1 MKNLIQSV
9 VAAAAFV
16 VPSLALAANWEIDPG
31 HSSANFTV
39 KHMMVTN
46 VKGEFS
52 KVTGTVTFDEKDPS
66 KSSVNASIDASTI
79 DTRNEPRDNHLK
91 SPDFFDVA
99 KFPAITFKSKK
110 VEKAGE
116 GKYKVTGDLTMHGIT
131 KETVLD
137 VDASFKES
145 KNPFSGASISGLT
158 ATTKVNRKDFGL
170 NWNKSLETGGVLVGD
185 DVNIGI
191 ELELV
196 KKDAAPAVAPVA
208 KPTK

>member
-1 MKNLIQSV
+1 MKNLIKSV
-9 VAAAAFV
+9 VAAAALV
-16 VPSLALAANWEIDPG
+16 APSLALAAAWEIDPG

-52 KVTGTVTFDEKDPS
+52 NVTGTVNFDEKDPS
-66 KSSVNASIDASTI
+66 KSSVNATIDASTI
-79 DTRNEPRDNHLK
+79 NTSEPKRDGHLK

-99 KFPAITFKSKK
+99 KYPTITFKSKK

-116 GKYKVTGDLTMHGIT
+116 GKYKVTGDLTMRGVT

-137 VDASFKES
+137 VDAAFKEF
-145 KNPFSGASISGLT
+145 KNPFSGAAVSGLS
-158 ATTKVNRKDFGL
+158 ATTKLNRKDFGL
-170 NWNKSLETGGVLVGD
+170 NWNKALEAGGMLVGEE
-185 DVNIGI
+185 VNVAI

-196 KKDAAPAVAPVA
+196 KKDAAPAAQPAP
-208 KPTK
+208 KK